1 MNPRPPRRPKF
12 NPIAHRS
19 PPDAVEGSHGA
30 DAQLSNQRSTLDF
43 LGGNKMSTQTSAV
56 NQNERTTRDDSFVEI
71 PVRLTKEEIVS
82 LSRIDPLRS
91 TFHIVAEWSMIIG
104 AIVLCQRFWHPLL
117 YILVVAFIGARQ
129 HALMILMH
137 DGVHRRLYSN
147 RTFNDWV
154 AEIVLAWPNLISA
167 RAYRINHFGH
177 HRYLNTPEDPDWARR
192 QGDEAWV
199 FPKKVWDLAQIMLRD
214 ISGLN
219 AFRLLMLARRLVS
232 KDTGM
237 TRSFIMVRYGFYVA
251 LAIVIGLAG
260 LTKPVLLYWVI
271 PMFTWL
277 IFIFRIRSIA
287 EHSAIED
294 RDVAYAQTRTVYPT
308 ILERIFLAPKNVNYH
323 LEHHFFPSVPF
334 YRLPALHALLMTK
347 PGFSESA
354 HLTQSYLGVL
364 KECLGPENR
373 TAEDAIMP
381 SFAMEGVS
389 SSAD

>member
-1 MNPRPPRRPKF
+1 ME
-12 NPIAHRS
+12 S
-19 PPDAVEGSHGA
+19 SLGA
-30 DAQLSNQRSTLDF
+30 DPRSSNCGSTLDF
-43 LGGNKMSTQTSAV
+43 PGGNKMNTQASAV
-56 NQNERTTRDDSFVEI
+56 ERTTRDDSFVEI
-71 PVRLTKEEIVS
+71 PVKLTKEELVS
-82 LSRIDPLRS
+82 LSRINPLRS

-104 AIVLCQRFWHPLL
+104 AIMLCQRYWHPLL
-117 YILVVAFIGARQ
+117 YLVVVAFIGARQ

-147 RTFNDWV
+147 RKFNDWI

-177 HRYLNTPEDPDWARR
+177 HRYLNTLADPDWARR
-192 QGDEAWV
+192 QGDDAWV
-199 FPKKVWDLAQIMLRD
+199 FPKKVWDLGQILLRD

-237 TRSFIMVRYGFYVA
+237 TRSFIMMRYAFYAV
-251 LAIVIGLAG
+251 LAIVIGFAG
-260 LTKPVLLYWVI
+260 LTKPVLLYWVL

-287 EHSAIED
+287 EHSAIEG
-294 RDVAYAQTRTVYPT
+294 RDVAYAQTRTVHPT
-308 ILERIFLAPKNVNYH
+308 VLERIFLAPKHVNYH

-347 PGFSESA
+347 PGFAESA
-354 HLTQSYLGVL
+354 HLTQSYFGVL
-364 KECLGPENR
+364 KECLGGEDR
-373 TAEDAIMP
+373 AAEPAESIMP
-381 SFAMEGVS
+381 AFAMEGAAS
-389 SSAD
+389 SVGD

>member
-1 MNPRPPRRPKF
+1 MN
-12 NPIAHRS
+12 NGI
-19 PPDAVEGSHGA
+19 GT
-30 DAQLSNQRSTLDF
+30 QLSNKGSTLDF
-43 LGGNKMSTQTSAV
+43 PGGNKVNTQASAV
-56 NQNERTTRDDSFVEI
+56 VQNERTTRDDSFVEI
-71 PVRLTKEEIVS
+71 PVKLAKEEIVG

-91 TFHIVAEWSMIIG
+91 TVHIVAEWSMIIG

-117 YILVVAFIGARQ
+117 YLVVVAFIGARQ

-154 AEIVLAWPNLISA
+154 AEVVLAWPNLISA

-192 QGDEAWV
+192 QGDDAWV
-199 FPKKVWDLAQIMLRD
+199 FPKKVWDLGQILLRD

-237 TRSFIMVRYGFYVA
+237 TRSFIMVRYAFYAV
-251 LAIVIGLAG
+251 LAILIGGAG
-260 LTKPVLLYWVI
+260 LMKPVVLYWVI

-287 EHSAIED
+287 EHSAID
-294 RDVAYAQTRTVYPT
+294 GRDVAYAQTRTVYPT

-334 YRLPALHALLMTK
+334 YRLPALHALLMSK
-347 PGFSESA
+347 PGFAKSA

-364 KECLGPENR
+364 KECLGPR
-373 TAEDAIMP
+373 GSRAESVDSVLPA
-381 SFAMEGVS
+381 FAMEGAA
-389 SSAD
+389 SSAAE